1 MTGRLEVIF
10 PLISI
15 VFVLISLL
23 MGSSPK
29 VSYGIAMGVQPNQSI
44 SNSIL
49 QKTKQASQH
58 IFKTP
63 YDKFGIEK
71 VYPTKPGGQ
80 EWFMNMSDLIDNRTG
95 GETPQTTFAGK
106 NIDGSWKVAN
116 KEVRFGVLTSS
127 KYRPDLI
134 TTLNQTELAE
144 KGYIQTP
151 NDWKNVE
158 ITGYFKINKFTKSS
172 DNGGPHIELLA
183 RGGRNTDSINHGCE
197 ATTYHSNTYLDGRVK
212 FEKDLMHTDGYTKK
226 DPEKR
231 YAITSPLSG
240 RWIGIKAVFYNLPA
254 GDVRMEQWIDN
265 NGLDNKTGLP
275 SNNWTKVFEFTDDGD
290 WAGGHTKCGGSN
302 NTVITWGGPIAVFRW
317 DQIPDMD
324 VKYFSIREIDKV

>member
-1 MTGRLEVIF
+1 MTGRSGVTF
-10 PLISI
+10 SLIST
-15 VFVLISLL
+15 VLVLISLL

-29 VSYGIAMGVQPNQSI
+29 VSYGIATGVHSNQNI

-58 IFKTP
+58 ILKTA

-71 VYPTKPGGQ
+71 IYPTKPSGQ
-80 EWFMNMSDLIDNRTG
+80 EWFMNMSAPIDNRTG

-106 NIDGSWKVAN
+106 NMADGSWKVAS

-127 KYRPDLI
+127 GYRPDLI
-134 TTLNQTELAE
+134 TTLNQTELEE
-144 KGYIQTP
+144 KGYMQSP

-158 ITGYFKINKFTKSS
+158 MTGYFKINKSAKSS

-183 RGGRNTDSINHGCE
+183 RGGRTTDSIKHGCE
-197 ATTYHSNTYLDGRVK
+197 ATSYDSNTYLDGRVK

-254 GDVRMEQWIDN
+254 GNVRMEQWIDN
-265 NGLDNKTGLP
+265 NGLNNKTGLP
-275 SNNWTKVFEFTDDGD
+275 SNNLTKVFEFTDDGD

-324 VKYFSIREIDKV
+324 VKYFSVREIQE

>member
-1 MTGRLEVIF
+1 MIIITDRVI
-10 PLISI
+10 PPIIISFTI
-15 VFVLISLL
+15 VLL
-23 MGSSPK
+23 SS
-29 VSYGIAMGVQPNQSI
+29 SMASTARAITNLQQPENIFNPTFQKLQLSHILPYNQY
-44 SNSIL
+44 N
-49 QKTKQASQH
+49 
-58 IFKTP
+58 
-63 YDKFGIEK
+63 KFGIEK
-71 VYPTKPGGQ
+71 IYPTKPSGQ
-80 EWFMNMSDLIDNRTG
+80 EWFMNMSDPIDNRTG

-106 NIDGSWKVAN
+106 NMADGSWKVTS

-127 KYRPDLI
+127 GYRPDLI

-144 KGYIQTP
+144 KGYMQSP

-158 ITGYFKINKFTKSS
+158 MTGYFKINRFTKSS

-183 RGGRNTDSINHGCE
+183 RGGRNTDSIKHGCE

-212 FEKDLMHTDGYTKK
+212 FEKDLMHTEGYTKK

-254 GDVRMEQWIDN
+254 GNVRMEQWIDN
-265 NGLDNKTGLP
+265 NGLNNKTGLP
-275 SNNWTKVFEFTDDGD
+275 SNNWARVFEFTDDGD
-290 WAGGHTKCGGSN
+290 WAGGHAKCGGSN

-324 VKYFSIREIDKV
+324 VKYFSVREIQE